1 VDAISLLARK
11 LADQVRKW
19 DDIVVVSH
27 YDADGITSAAI
38 LVSALRGIGK
48 DVRFIN
54 VKQLYSDQV
63 AEIRDMGSAF
73 IFSDLGIGQISVLL
87 DQMRAPFIVLDHH
100 EIPPGREYPYLLHP
114 HIFGID
120 GSRELSGA
128 GVSYLFARE
137 LSGRKDLAALAV
149 VGAVGDVQLVD
160 NALVGYNRNILR
172 DAIESGKIFVYRDL
186 ALYGRVSRPL
196 PYMFVYST
204 DPILP
209 GLTANEAAVY
219 DFLDAAGV
227 SYRDENG
234 ALLSYVDL
242 SESDKRKLFTA
253 LSMYLL
259 SRGWNSQRLQSLL
272 GEVYELTDE
281 DIHSPL
287 RDVREYATLLNACGR
302 HGRPEVGVHVAMGD
316 RGKYYDEAIALL
328 HRHRAALRKG
338 VDYVVNNGLIQLESI
353 QYFHAYDVIPA
364 SVVGIVAGMVYSS
377 GIASFRKP
385 IVGMAYEDEEHV
397 KVSARATSR
406 LVLAGVDL
414 SKAMRVAAERVG
426 GEAGGHK
433 PAAGARI
440 PRGVEEE
447 FLRQLDRVVSSQLG
461 AT

>member
-1 VDAISLLARK
+1 MDAISLLARK
-11 LADQVRKW
+11 LAEQVRSW
-19 DDIVVVSH
+19 DDVVVVSH

-38 LVSALRGIGK
+38 LVSALRSIGK

-63 AEIRDMGSAF
+63 EEIKDMGSAF
-73 IFSDLGIGQISVLL
+73 IFSDLGIGQISGLL
-87 DQMRAPFIVLDHH
+87 DQMRTPFIVLDHH

-114 HIFGID
+114 HLFGID

-128 GVSYLFARE
+128 GVSYIFARE
-137 LSGRKDLAALAV
+137 LSGRTDLAALAV
-149 VGAVGDVQLVD
+149 IGAVGDVQLVN
-160 NALVGYNRNILR
+160 NALTGYNRRILK
-172 DAIESGKIFVYRDL
+172 DAVESGKVFAYRDL

-219 DFLDAAGV
+219 DFLDAAGIR
-227 SYRDENG
+227 YRDEHG
-234 ALLSYVDL
+234 RLLSYSDL
-242 SESDKRKLFTA
+242 SADDKRKLFTE
-253 LSMYLL
+253 LSIYLL
-259 SRGWNSQRLQSLL
+259 SRGWSTERLQSLM

-281 DIHSPL
+281 ELHSPL

-302 HGRPEVGVHVAMGD
+302 HGHPEVGVHVAMGD
-316 RGKYYDEAIALL
+316 RGKYYEEAMQLL
-328 HRHRAALRKG
+328 RRHRESLRKG
-338 VDYVVNNGLIQLESI
+338 VDYVVDNGLIQLNSI
-353 QYFHAYDVIPA
+353 QYFHAHDVIPA
-364 SVVGIVAGMVYSS
+364 SVVGIVAGMIYSS
-377 GIASFRKP
+377 GIASFNKP

-406 LVLAGVDL
+406 LVSAGVDL
-414 SKAMRVAAERVG
+414 SRAMRNAAERVG

-440 PRGVEEE
+440 PRGTEND
-447 FLRQLDRVVSSQLG
+447 FLKLLDQAVSAQLG
-461 AT
+461 ST

>member
-1 VDAISLLARK
+1 MDAISLLAKK

-38 LVSALRGIGK
+38 LVSALRSIGK
-48 DVRFIN
+48 DVRFVN

-63 AEIRDMGSAF
+63 QEIKDMGSAF
-73 IFSDLGIGQISVLL
+73 IFSDLGIGQISILL
-87 DQMRAPFIVLDHH
+87 DQMHAPFIVLDHH

-114 HIFGID
+114 HLFGID

-128 GVSYLFARE
+128 GVSYIFARA

-149 VGAVGDVQLVD
+149 IGAVGDVQLVN
-160 NALVGYNRNILR
+160 NALAGYNRNILR
-172 DAIESGKIFVYRDL
+172 DAIESGRVFAYRDL

-204 DPILP
+204 DPVLP

-219 DFLDAAGV
+219 DFLDTAGV
-227 SYRDENG
+227 SYRDEG
-234 ALLSYVDL
+234 GRLISYIDL
-242 SESDKRKLFTA
+242 NEDERRKLFTA

-259 SRGWNSQRLQSLL
+259 SRGWNPQRLQALL

-281 DIHSPL
+281 DAHSPL

-302 HGRPEVGVHVAMGD
+302 HGKPEVGVHVAMGD
-316 RGKYYDEAIALL
+316 RGKYYDEALALL
-328 HRHRAALRKG
+328 RHHREALRRG
-338 VDYVVNNGLIQLESI
+338 VDYVVDNGLVQLEFI

-364 SVVGIVAGMVYSS
+364 SVVGIVAGMIYSS
-377 GIASFRKP
+377 GIASFKKP

-406 LVLAGVDL
+406 LVSAGLDL
-414 SKAMRVAAERVG
+414 SRAMRVAAEKAG

-440 PRGVEEE
+440 PRGAEDE
-447 FLRQLDRVVSSQLG
+447 FLRQLDRVVSAQLG
-461 AT
+461 TT